1 MARMYA
7 WRKKNHEKTKEQRRR
22 ERVRRRLREMGEFP
36 PVGIEMTDEQ
46 KLIDIQISNND
57 FTFWDTI
64 KTGGTK
70 TKRKSWETQARQ
82 PYILKTKEEL
92 LFTRVKQSAKERK
105 LEFNLTLEDIIIPEY
120 CPLLNIK
127 LTFEFTLETKDSYY
141 TLDRIDSSLGYI
153 KGNVQVVSFK
163 ANTMKNNA
171 TEAELITFAKSILSQ
186 FSS

>member
-1 MARMYA
+1 MARMYE
-7 WRKKNHEKTKEQRRR
+7 WRKRNHEKLREQRKR
-22 ERVRRRLREMGEFP
+22 ERVRRRLRDIGQFP
-36 PVGIEMTDEQ
+36 PVGVEMTPEQ

-57 FTFWDTI
+57 FTYWDSI
-64 KTGGTK
+64 KTGGT
-70 TKRKSWETQARQ
+70 TRKRNNWETQVRQ
-82 PYILKTKEEL
+82 PYVLKTKEEL
-92 LFTRVKQSAKERK
+92 LLTRVKQSAKEKK

-186 FSS
+186 FS